1 MVRQQRAVRSRKAI
15 LRAAARV
22 VDRHGLTAATIA
34 RVSVEA
40 GLSKG
45 AIYFHFADKNALAS
59 ALEQEAA
66 RALDKMA
73 AARTCRPDPAPAPAL
88 TTMVETTRELARALT
103 DDVVVRAGFQ
113 VSCDRAE
120 GGEPVLRRRLSCLLV
135 GLLEEARRDG
145 SLAPGAAVDDIVVC
159 VVAITVGIQ
168 MLARQRGAAPVNSRV
183 LELFWRVTLPE
194 LAPGPPPTHQK
205 PRTQDGEGSGPE
217 GGSVTGDAPDNL

>member
-1 MVRQQRAVRSRKAI
+1 M
-15 LRAAARV
+15 
-22 VDRHGLTAATIA
+22 DRHGLTAATLD

-66 RALDKMA
+66 RALDRMA
-73 AARTCRPDPAPAPAL
+73 AARTCRPAPAL

-120 GGEPVLRRRLSCLLV
+120 GEEPVLRRRLSCLLV
-135 GLLEEARRDG
+135 GLLEEARHDG

-168 MLARQRGAAPVNSRV
+168 MLARQRGAAQVHSRV
-183 LELFWRVTLPE
+183 LELFWCVTLPE
-194 LAPGPPPTHQK
+194 LTPGPPPTHRK
-205 PRTQDGEGSGPE
+205 PPTQDRRGSGPE
-217 GGSVTGDAPDNL
+217 GGSVTPDATDDL

>member
-1 MVRQQRAVRSRKAI
+1 M
-15 LRAAARV
+15 
-22 VDRHGLTAATIA
+22 DRHGLTAATIS

-59 ALEQEAA
+59 ALEHEAA
-66 RALDKMA
+66 RALDAMVA
-73 AARTCRPDPAPAPAL
+73 ALVRRAAPAL

-120 GGEPVLRRRLSCLLV
+120 GGEPVLRGRLSCLLAR
-135 GLLEEARRDG
+135 LLEDARRDG

-159 VVAITVGIQ
+159 LVTITVGIQ
-168 MLARQRGAAPVNSRV
+168 VLARRRGAPQGGAQA
-183 LELFWRVTLPE
+183 LERFWHGALPE
-194 LAPGPPPTHQK
+194 LAPGPPPAY
-205 PRTQDGEGSGPE
+205 RRRRDGQGERRE
-217 GGSVTGDAPDNL
+217 GGSAPCGRTDSP

>member
-1 MVRQQRAVRSRKAI
+1 MVRQQRAVRSREAI

-34 RVSVEA
+34 RVSVES

-45 AIYFHFADKNALAS
+45 AIYFHFSDKNALAS

-66 RALDKMA
+66 RALDRMA
-73 AARTCRPDPAPAPAL
+73 AARTCGPAPAPAL

-168 MLARQRGAAPVNSRV
+168 MLARQRGAAQVNSRV

-194 LAPGPPPTHQK
+194 LAPGPPPTHQR
-205 PRTQDGEGSGPE
+205 PRTQDGQGSGPE
-217 GGSVTGDAPDNL
+217 GGSVTGDATDNP